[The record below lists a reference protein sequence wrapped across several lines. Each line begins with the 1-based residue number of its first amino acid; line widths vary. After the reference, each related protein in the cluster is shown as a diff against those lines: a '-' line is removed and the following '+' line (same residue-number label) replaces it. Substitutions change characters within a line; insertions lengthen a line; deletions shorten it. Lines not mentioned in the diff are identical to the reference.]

1 MPDRKR
7 LLSPILLESHGMHHG
22 PKASVV
28 FPAIKPFFL
37 LSQQSKPKPLPFWFS
52 LHAPAANKP
61 VEMLETQGPAA
72 ILDFNYKMRD
82 VLEASENGLDEPP
95 VVVDYYP
102 MTLGARSFD
111 GSHYSLQVCF
121 ACLSETAL
129 SSVTGEP

>member
-1 MPDRKR
+1 
-7 LLSPILLESHGMHHG
+7 MHHG
-22 PKASVV
+22 PKARVV
-28 FPAIKPFFL
+28 FPAMKPFFL

-82 VLEASENGLDEPP
+82 ALEARDSGLDEPP
-95 VVVDYYP
+95 IVVDYYP

-121 ACLSETAL
+121 AFLAGGSRSA
-129 SSVTGEP
+129 VHR